1 MTDPAAK
8 DFVILGGGTAGWM
21 AACLLADQWGD
32 RGAKVTL
39 IESKDIGI
47 IGVGEGST
55 PQLKAFFDR
64 LGIAESEW
72 MPACDA
78 TYKNGIGFHGW
89 SDRPGYESYFHPF
102 PTPLDNH
109 SAAQF
114 FYNTRARRTGRDVV
128 AHPDRFFLPA
138 LLAATNKAP
147 IAPQNFPFDPTYGY
161 HFDAHKV
168 GAFLA
173 GHATGNLGVRHI
185 EGRIDTVERDENG
198 DISGLIA
205 EDGSRITGDFFLDC
219 SGFRAV
225 LFNGALE
232 EPFLSFSDNLFN
244 DSAVV
249 MPTARAEQAPLPS
262 QTKATALSA
271 GWVWDIPLTTR
282 TGNGY
287 VYSSDHIDAAAAE
300 LELRQHLGVDDQGEA
315 RHLKMRVGRVRNS
328 WSHNALAIG
337 LSQGFLEPLEATA
350 LHIVMATVEQF
361 IESFE
366 AGAFTPQHRDSFN
379 ADIAARYEGIR
390 DYIIC
395 HYKVNR
401 REDVDG
407 IDYWAA
413 SRGNHNLS
421 DDLKSILTCWYTGGD
436 LSAEIANLGISKFYS
451 PISWHSLLAGY
462 GTFPDDTKISP
473 PGDDIV
479 KHDMD
484 EIGVFLDRCALN
496 FTDHASA
503 LSMSIPKAHI

>member
-21 AACLLADQWGD
+21 AACLLAHQWRD

-39 IESKDIGI
+39 IESKEIGI

-64 LGIAESEW
+64 LGIAECKW

-78 TYKNGIGFHGW
+78 TYKNGISFHGW
-89 SDRPGYESYFHPF
+89 SNRSGYESYFHPF
-102 PTPLDNH
+102 PAPIDSHT
-109 SAAQF
+109 AAKF
-114 FYNTRARRTGRDVV
+114 FYNTRARRTGRDVD

-138 LLAATNKAP
+138 LLAATDKAP
-147 IAPQNFPFDPTYGY
+147 KAPEHFPFEPSYGY

-173 GHATGNLGVRHI
+173 GHATENLGVRHI
-185 EGRIDTVERDENG
+185 EGRVEKVERADNG
-198 DISGLIA
+198 DIAALVT
-205 EDGSRITGDFFLDC
+205 EDGARIAGDFFLDC
-219 SGFRAV
+219 SGFRAI

-232 EPFLSFSDNLFN
+232 EPFLAFSDNLFN

-249 MPTARAEQAPLPS
+249 MPTAHADDAGLPS

-271 GWVWDIPLTTR
+271 GWIWDIPLTTR
-282 TGNGY
+282 SGNGY
-287 VYSSDHIDAAAAE
+287 VYSSSHIDAETAE
-300 LELRQHLGVDDQGEA
+300 QELRQHLGVGDQGEA

-361 IESFE
+361 IGSFE
-366 AGAFTPQHRDSFN
+366 VGGYTPENRDSFN

-390 DYIIC
+390 DYIVC

-401 REDVDG
+401 REDAAG

-413 SRGNHNLS
+413 CRNNHSLS
-421 DDLKSILTCWYTGGD
+421 DDLKAVLTNWYIGGD
-436 LSAEIANLGISKFYS
+436 LAAEIARLDISKYYS
-451 PISWHSLLAGY
+451 AISWHSLLAGY
-462 GTFPDDTKISP
+462 GTFPDDAKITP
-473 PGDDIV
+473 PGEDIV
-479 KHDMD
+479 HHDMD
-484 EIGVFLDRCALN
+484 DIGRFLERCALN
-496 FTDHASA
+496 FSDHAAA
-503 LSMSIPKAHI
+503 L